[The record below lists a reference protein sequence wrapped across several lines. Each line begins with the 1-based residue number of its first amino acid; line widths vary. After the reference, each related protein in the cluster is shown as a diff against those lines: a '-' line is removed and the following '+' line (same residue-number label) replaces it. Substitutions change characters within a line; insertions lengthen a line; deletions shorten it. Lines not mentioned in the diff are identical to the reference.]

1 MKKGG
6 NDMNWEVFYKKIQEI
21 YQIEN
26 EATVIKIPLEDVREV
41 TSEAIFYN
49 KGYLET
55 KKIDLNECYRNF
67 WLAQGISPDENNGR
81 LKCVGGRCF
90 PFFEFFTPTHH
101 TRFYIPLKKTA
112 FTRFLKKIGWD
123 PYTKQFSEYYA
134 FQRKLNALGFTSL
147 DLT

>member
-1 MKKGG
+1 MGRILQINSRG
-6 NDMNWEVFYKKIQEI
+6 ISYRRRSYCKKIPFENIIEI
-21 YQIEN
+21 
-26 EATVIKIPLEDVREV
+26 
-41 TSEAIFYN
+41 TSEELVFKN
-49 KGYLET
+49 SDGET
-55 KKIDLNECYRNF
+55 EKINLDECAKNYD
-67 WLAQGISPDENNGR
+67 LAQGISPEQREGR
-81 LKCVGGRCF
+81 LKCIGGRCF